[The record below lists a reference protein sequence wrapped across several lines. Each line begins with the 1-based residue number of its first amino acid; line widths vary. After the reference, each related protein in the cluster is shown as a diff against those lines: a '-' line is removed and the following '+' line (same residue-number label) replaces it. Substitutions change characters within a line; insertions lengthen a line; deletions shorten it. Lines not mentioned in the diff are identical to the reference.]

1 MKGRPFETCA
11 RVYEKKEK
19 GWKETEIELLKIILY
34 CRERG
39 RECYIKSEKGNKK
52 RKERKERRI
61 KRTGEER
68 DSENNKEIIRNLE

>member
-1 MKGRPFETCA
+1 MKNVLGGERVKGRPLETCA

-39 RECYIKSEKGNKK
+39 RE
-52 RKERKERRI
+52 
-61 KRTGEER
+61 R
-68 DSENNKEIIRNLE
+68 DSGKNKEIIRNLE